1 LYESAIHFAP
11 KCNSKVTPEFATL
24 PKSEFRA
31 ERTANIHEIAADLF
45 WHSIIV
51 REKRGDLASD
61 ASFAQ
66 TRNDMIEKN
75 KTTAVAED
83 SKSLYELKNT
93 KGMVVGKDRIERFQT
108 AFRGEVI
115 QPTDFGYERARK
127 IWNASIDRHP
137 GIIARCSGV
146 ADVVAAVNFAREN
159 ELLVAVRGGGHN
171 VSGKALC
178 DDGIVIDL
186 SGMKG
191 VHVDAK
197 NHSARVQG
205 GATLRDVDRETH
217 VFGWAV
223 PAGVISKTGI
233 AGLALGGGVGWL
245 VRKYGLTCDNVLSFD
260 IVTADGS
267 PRVASAKE
275 NEDLFWA
282 LRGGGGNF
290 GVVTSFEFRVH
301 PVSTVLGGL
310 VIYPRER
317 AVEVLRFYRD
327 FTQSAPE
334 ELTAYCALMHTPDG
348 IPAVAVIACYCGDLT
363 EGEKVFKP
371 LRALG
376 SPMLDEIQPMPF
388 PQMQT
393 LLDPAFPDGNQN
405 YWKSTFLRELSDDAI
420 AVLVE
425 HANRAT
431 SPLSGVTIEFYGGA
445 ASRVGVSETAFA
457 QRQAQYDL
465 PILAQWV
472 DPGESQRHIGWA
484 RGLADSMRP
493 FSSGAYFL
501 NFLGE
506 EGEDTIKAAYG
517 PNYERLMAIKKK
529 YDPKNFFCMNQN
541 IKPKV

>member
-1 LYESAIHFAP
+1 ME
-11 KCNSKVTPEFATL
+11 E
-24 PKSEFRA
+24 
-31 ERTANIHEIAADLF
+31 
-45 WHSIIV
+45 
-51 REKRGDLASD
+51 
-61 ASFAQ
+61 
-66 TRNDMIEKN
+66 N
-75 KTTAVAED
+75 KT
-83 SKSLYELKNT
+83 LCELKNT
-93 KGMVVGKDRIERFQT
+93 KGMVVSHDRIERFQA

-115 QPTDFGYERARK
+115 QPGDSGYETARK
-127 IWNASIDRHP
+127 IWNASIDKHP
-137 GIIARCSGV
+137 GIIARCAGV

-171 VSGKALC
+171 VSGRALC

-191 VHVDAK
+191 IHVDAK
-197 NHSARVQG
+197 NHSARVQA
-205 GATLRDVDRETH
+205 GATLGDLDRETH
-217 VFGWAV
+217 VFGLAV
-223 PAGVISKTGI
+223 PAGIISKTGI

-245 VRKYGLTCDNVLSFD
+245 VRKYALTCDNVLSFD
-260 IVTADGS
+260 IVTADGN
-267 PRVASAKE
+267 PRVASANE

-310 VIYPRER
+310 VIYPRDR

-371 LRALG
+371 LRAFG

-393 LLDPAFPDGNQN
+393 LLDAAFPDGNQN

-431 SPLSGVTIEFYGGA
+431 SPLTGVTIEFYGGA
-445 ASRVGVSETAFA
+445 ASRVGVSESAFA

-465 PILAQWV
+465 VIVAQWV

-506 EGEDTIKAAYG
+506 EGEDTIKAAFG
-517 PNYERLMAIKKK
+517 PNYDRLKVIKMK
-529 YDPKNFFCMNQN
+529 YDPENFFCMNQN
-541 IKPKV
+541 IKPEV

>member
-1 LYESAIHFAP
+1 
-11 KCNSKVTPEFATL
+11 
-24 PKSEFRA
+24 
-31 ERTANIHEIAADLF
+31 
-45 WHSIIV
+45 
-51 REKRGDLASD
+51 
-61 ASFAQ
+61 
-66 TRNDMIEKN
+66 MIEKN

-217 VFGWAV
+217 VFGLAV

-310 VIYPRER
+310 VIYPRDR

-445 ASRVGVSETAFA
+445 ASRVGVSESAFA

-541 IKPKV
+541 IKPQA

>member
-1 LYESAIHFAP
+1 M
-11 KCNSKVTPEFATL
+11 V
-24 PKSEFRA
+24 
-31 ERTANIHEIAADLF
+31 
-45 WHSIIV
+45 
-51 REKRGDLASD
+51 
-61 ASFAQ
+61 
-66 TRNDMIEKN
+66 KN
-75 KTTAVAED
+75 KT
-83 SKSLYELKNT
+83 LFELINI
-93 KGMVVGKDRIERFQT
+93 KGMVVRHDRIERFQT

-115 QPTDFGYERARK
+115 QPSDSGYETARK
-127 IWNASIDRHP
+127 IWNCSIDKHP

-171 VSGKALC
+171 VSGRALC

-191 VHVDAK
+191 IHVDAK
-197 NHSARVQG
+197 ARIARVQG
-205 GATLRDVDRETH
+205 GATLGDVDRETH
-217 VFGWAV
+217 LFGLAV

-233 AGLALGGGVGWL
+233 GGLTLGGGVGWL

-260 IVTADGS
+260 LVTADGVL
-267 PRVASAKE
+267 RVASVSE

-290 GVVTSFEFRVH
+290 GIVTSFEFRVH

-310 VIYPRER
+310 VMYPRDR
-317 AVEVLRFYRD
+317 AVEVLQFYRD

-334 ELTAYCALMHTPDG
+334 ELTAYAALVHTPDG
-348 IPAVAVIACYCGDLT
+348 IPAVAVIACYCGDVA
-363 EGEKVFKP
+363 EGEQVFKP
-371 LRALG
+371 LRTFS
-376 SPMLDEIQPMPF
+376 SPMMDAIQIMPF

-393 LLDPAFPDGNQN
+393 LLDAAFPDGNQN

-420 AVLVE
+420 LVLVE

-431 SPLSGVTIEFYGGA
+431 SPLSGVTIEYYGGV
-445 ASRVGVSETAFA
+445 ASRVGASETAFA
-457 QRQAQYDL
+457 QRQAQYDVA
-465 PILAQWV
+465 ILAQWV
-472 DPGESQRHIGWA
+472 DPGESQGHIGWA

-517 PNYERLMAIKKK
+517 PNYKRLMAIKKK

-541 IKPKV
+541 IKPEV

>member
-1 LYESAIHFAP
+1 MGENRPL
-11 KCNSKVTPEFATL
+11 C
-24 PKSEFRA
+24 
-31 ERTANIHEIAADLF
+31 
-45 WHSIIV
+45 
-51 REKRGDLASD
+51 
-61 ASFAQ
+61 
-66 TRNDMIEKN
+66 
-75 KTTAVAED
+75 
-83 SKSLYELKNT
+83 ELKDT
-93 KGMVVGKDRIERFQT
+93 KGMVVSHDRIEGFQA
-108 AFRGEVI
+108 AFRGELI
-115 QPTDFGYERARK
+115 KPGDSGYEAARK

-137 GIIARCSGV
+137 GVIARCSGV

-186 SGMKG
+186 SGMRG
-191 VHVDAK
+191 IHVDAE

-217 VFGWAV
+217 VFGLAV

-233 AGLALGGGVGWL
+233 AGLTLGGGVGWL

-260 IVTADGS
+260 IVTADGK
-267 PRVASAKE
+267 PRVASANE

-290 GVVTSFEFRVH
+290 GIVTSFEFRVH
-301 PVSTVLGGL
+301 PVRTVLGGL
-310 VIYPRER
+310 VTYPRDR
-317 AVEVLRFYRD
+317 ALEVLQFYRD

-334 ELTAYCALMHTPDG
+334 ELTAYAALVHTPDG
-348 IPAVAVIACYCGDLT
+348 IPAVAVIACYCGDVA
-363 EGEKVFKP
+363 EGEQVFKS
-371 LRALG
+371 LRTFS
-376 SPMLDEIQPMPF
+376 SPIVDGIQIMPF

-393 LLDPAFPDGNQN
+393 LLDAAFPDGNQN

-420 AVLVE
+420 VVLVE

-431 SPLSGVTIEFYGGA
+431 SPLSGVTIEYYGGV

-457 QRQAQYDL
+457 QRQAQYDVA
-465 PILAQWV
+465 ILAQWV
-472 DPGESQRHIGWA
+472 DPGESRRHVGWA

-493 FSSGAYFL
+493 FSSRAYFL

-506 EGEDTIKAAYG
+506 EEEDTIKAAFG
-517 PNYERLMAIKKK
+517 PNYDRLTSIKKK
-529 YDPKNFFCMNQN
+529 YDPENFFCMNQN
-541 IKPKV
+541 INPEV